1 MRTASAIGNF
11 LENNKNGWG
20 IAAVVALLPFAVI
33 GIVFEAHLNALEL
46 SIESLCS
53 AIPMK

>member
-1 MRTASAIGNF
+1 MRTASVVGRF
-11 LENNKNGWG
+11 LENNNNGWG

-46 SIESLCS
+46 SIEALCS